1 MNTLTLPFPSG
12 RPTARSGI
20 WNVLSG
26 LGAGIREGLALA
38 ARYDKLVR
46 MSDSE
51 LARLG
56 LRREDLPRAVLT
68 GRTR

>member
-1 MNTLTLPFPSG
+1 MNTLTLPLRSG
-12 RPTARSGI
+12 RPTPRSGL
-20 WNVLSG
+20 WNFFSG

-38 ARYDKLVR
+38 ARYDTLIR

-56 LRREDLPRAVLT
+56 LRREDRPRAVLT
-68 GRTR
+68 GRIR